1 MIYTWANYKDWLGRS
16 TIQVLISSITK
27 INIANLRFFSPQHI
41 WTTMCIFNIY
51 SIGIGEDWIV
61 NSNNNNNNNNNNN
74 KNKNSYNNSSFDN
87 FPHWNLTKLDG
98 W

>member
-1 MIYTWANYKDWLGRS
+1 MKQLGCVGRQLGPLYDDPHSCILNRKIYIYIYIYS
-16 TIQVLISSITK
+16 
-27 INIANLRFFSPQHI
+27 
-41 WTTMCIFNIY
+41 IFNIY

-61 NSNNNNNNNNNNN
+61 NSNNNNNNNNNN